1 MNFIAVLHLTVTA
14 GSSITL
20 NDLYPKM
27 RVKLSIRRGTHRDS
41 VNGHIFLNYFTCF
54 SYLLS
59 VFIKSLSL
67 APRIN
72 VQYTIPDIHILKYPM
87 DVDSILHIVCK
98 HENLGAND
106 NDLIKT
112 DGK

>member
-41 VNGHIFLNYFTCF
+41 VNGHIFFNYFTCF

>member
-1 MNFIAVLHLTVTA
+1 MNFIAVLHLTVTV

-67 APRIN
+67 APRFSCLVN
-72 VQYTIPDIHILKYPM
+72 VQYTIHIHILGYCTLT
-87 DVDSILHIVCK
+87 VDMKI
-98 HENLGAND
+98 
-106 NDLIKT
+106 
-112 DGK
+112 